1 MASLLS
7 ERNEVHLITL
17 NSIRDDH
24 PLNLKRLERTSVIR
38 HFLSGN
44 IFSKIRQLRKI
55 FLENH
60 IDILFNYLTYP
71 DVLGSCVGKKTG
83 IPMIYNGIRNSQLP
97 ALKLFFEKIVHNHF
111 ASYTIFNCYSGAEEF
126 KQKGFI
132 SQKCIVIPNCYPNI
146 SPIIKRQNMD
156 IKTII
161 TVGRF
166 VPQKDYL
173 TAIKSVAALK
183 ERDDIRFH
191 IVGYGPL
198 EKQIRKW
205 IQEFG
210 IKKNTLISINPPNVP
225 SLLKNADI
233 YLSTSLFEG
242 TSNSIMEAL
251 NFSLPVVCTDVGDN
265 FQLVQNGL
273 NGFLHAK
280 GDYNAIS
287 NSLGYLLDNIDIRN
301 KFGAR
306 GNEILRENF
315 SIEIFYQQYLKLI

>member
-1 MASLLS
+1 
-7 ERNEVHLITL
+7 
-17 NSIRDDH
+17 
-24 PLNLKRLERTSVIR
+24 
-38 HFLSGN
+38 
-44 IFSKIRQLRKI
+44 
-55 FLENH
+55 
-60 IDILFNYLTYP
+60 
-71 DVLGSCVGKKTG
+71 
-83 IPMIYNGIRNSQLP
+83 
-97 ALKLFFEKIVHNHF
+97 
-111 ASYTIFNCYSGAEEF
+111 
-126 KQKGFI
+126 
-132 SQKCIVIPNCYPNI
+132 
-146 SPIIKRQNMD
+146 MD